1 MEEIADVNLMYNLLK
16 GGNEASQVEQLLN
29 EFELHEAKEER
40 FLEDYRKALREV
52 RNPGNRFVL
61 QLIVADEEKHRA
73 VSHAMVATLKGS
85 LTWSKPEGS
94 LEGDAD
100 ETAANEKLLAVT
112 EEFINLEK
120 EGIRE
125 YKALV
130 KESEGYYHGLFKI
143 LLNSMIRDSEK
154 HVELLE
160 FLRQRLT
167 RP

>member
-1 MEEIADVNLMYNLLK
+1 MEEMSDVNLMYDLIK
-16 GGNEASQVEQLLN
+16 SGNEASQVEQLLN
-29 EFELHEAKEER
+29 EFEVHEAKEER
-40 FLEDYRKALREV
+40 FLDDYRKAIRAV
-52 RNPGNRFVL
+52 KNPANRFVL

-73 VSHAMVATLKGS
+73 VSHALVATLKGS

-100 ETAANEKLLAVT
+100 DTAADAKLLAVT
-112 EEFINLEK
+112 EAFINLEK

-125 YKALV
+125 YKTLLKDSA
-130 KESEGYYHGLFKI
+130 GYYHGLFETLI
-143 LLNSMIRDSEK
+143 NSMIRDSEK

-167 RP
+167 RS

>member
-1 MEEIADVNLMYNLLK
+1 MEDMSDVNLMYDPMK
-16 GGNEASQVEQLLN
+16 SGNEASQVEQLLN
-29 EFELHEAKEER
+29 EFEVHEAKEER
-40 FLEDYRKALREV
+40 FLDDYRKAIRAV
-52 RNPGNRFVL
+52 KNPANRFVL

-73 VSHAMVATLKGS
+73 VSHALVATLKGS

-100 ETAANEKLLAVT
+100 DTAADAKLLAVT
-112 EEFINLEK
+112 EAFINLEK

-125 YKALV
+125 YKTLLKDSA
-130 KESEGYYHGLFKI
+130 GYYHGLFETLI
-143 LLNSMIRDSEK
+143 NSMIRDSEK

-167 RP
+167 RS